1 MSRRRTGTPNAR
13 RCRRRAERLLVTI
26 CAGALLA
33 CSALHGA
40 EAGYRDPEFAR
51 VPFDKW
57 VSQGGNRIHW
67 TVSVPPVRLS
77 THQRLLQRVTLSVD
91 GKDIEKRRGEGE
103 LLAMIQYRDSA
114 GRVWQNHTSFDL
126 ATAQP
131 GVERKYLEW
140 SFFSFLL
147 PGDYT
152 LSVAVCDSKTLEHSA
167 SVRKLH
173 IDSLK
178 GDPLPDSWEGLPA
191 VEMISPPFDPPD
203 VWYLPDITTGLTL
216 RAQTQRPLRV
226 RVILNTTPS
235 QRSSGSLT
243 ALRANMNLLIPALK
257 VLTRMQIPGGM
268 VDAEMVDLTHQKVIF
283 SQKDARRLDW
293 PRMRA
298 FFVETR
304 PGVID
309 AAALS
314 GQWKM
319 RRFFFDEV
327 NRQLSDGSVVIVLS
341 GPAFLEDQEPVE
353 PGVPFAGAPR
363 LFYIRYRSPIYPS
376 NTRPRL
382 LRDTMMGRSG
392 RRPPTFSGPGDD
404 DLLPPMPTDD
414 LERAILPLNARIFD
428 AASAKQ
434 FRRVLAAL
442 LDQLSKLP

>member
-1 MSRRRTGTPNAR
+1 
-13 RCRRRAERLLVTI
+13 
-26 CAGALLA
+26 
-33 CSALHGA
+33 
-40 EAGYRDPEFAR
+40 

-57 VSQGGNRIHW
+57 ISQGGNRLHW

-77 THQRLLQRVTLSVD
+77 THQRLLQRVTVSVD

-103 LLAMIQYRDSA
+103 ILALIQYRDAA

-126 ATAQP
+126 ASVQP
-131 GVERKYLEW
+131 GMEHKYLET
-140 SFFSFLL
+140 SFFAFLL

-152 LSVAVCDSKTLEHSA
+152 MSVAVCDSKTLEHSA

-173 IDSLK
+173 IDALK
-178 GDPLPDSWEGLPA
+178 GDPLPESWEGLPA
-191 VEMISPPFDPPD
+191 VDMISPTFDPPD
-203 VWYLPDITTGLTL
+203 VWFLPDITTGLAL
-216 RAQTQRPLRV
+216 RAQTQKPLHV
-226 RVILNTTPS
+226 RIIVNTTPS
-235 QRSSGSLT
+235 ERSSGSLT
-243 ALRANMNLLIPALK
+243 ALRANMALLIPALK
-257 VLTRMQIPGGM
+257 ILTRMQVPGGT

-283 SQKDARRLDW
+283 SQRDARRLDW
-293 PRMRA
+293 LHMRT
-298 FFVETR
+298 FFVDSR

-314 GQWKM
+314 AQWKM
-319 RRFFFDEV
+319 RRFFVDEV
-327 NRQLSDGSVVIVLS
+327 NRLLSDGSVVIVLS

-353 PGVPFAGAPR
+353 PAAVAAGAPR
-363 LFYIRYRSPIYPS
+363 LFYIRYRNQIYPS
-376 NTRPRL
+376 PNPRSRL
-382 LRDTMMGRSG
+382 LRDTMIGRSG
-392 RRPPTFSGPGDD
+392 RRPMTYNGPQDE